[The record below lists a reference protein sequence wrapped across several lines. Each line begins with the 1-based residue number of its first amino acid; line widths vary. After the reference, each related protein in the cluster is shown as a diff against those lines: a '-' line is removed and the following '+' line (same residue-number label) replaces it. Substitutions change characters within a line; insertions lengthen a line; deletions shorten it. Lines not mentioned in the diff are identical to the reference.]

1 MSDIPTSGTISLNQM
16 HTEVGGASGSI
27 VSINDADIRALISK
41 GSGTTMSF
49 TEWYG
54 ASSSIDTQTV
64 TVGLYTVTF
73 YGSVTN
79 IYGYYFNGLR
89 GSISDGT
96 CNFKSGNT
104 YQNLYH
110 TTTGGGRT
118 VLAVNQGYGGNS
130 GFTTMSIN
138 GTNFSRASASFSQNS
153 TKTQWLWTSPSTNGF
168 GTTVG
173 ATKSV
178 VFT

>member
-1 MSDIPTSGTISLNQM
+1 M
-16 HTEVGGASGSI
+16 VCAS
-27 VSINDADIRALISK
+27 AAL
-41 GSGTTMSF
+41 
-49 TEWYG
+49 
-54 ASSSIDTQTV
+54 DTQTV
-64 TVGLYTVTF
+64 TVGLYQVTF
-73 YGSVTN
+73 YGQTTS
-79 IYGYYFNGLR
+79 IYGYYFNGVR

-104 YQNLYH
+104 YKNLYW

-118 VLAVNQGYGGNS
+118 VLTINQGNAGNS
-130 GFTTMSIN
+130 GFTTMSVN
-138 GTNFSRASASFSQNS
+138 GTNFSRTSASFTQNS
-153 TKTQWLWTSPSTNGF
+153 SQTQWLWTSPTTNGF

>member
-1 MSDIPTSGTISLNQM
+1 MALPTSGMISLNQI
-16 HTEVGGASGSI
+16 HVEAGGSSGTACT
-27 VSINDADIRALISK
+27 INDADIRGLIGKS
-41 GSGTTMSF
+41 SGAAMDF
-49 TEWYG
+49 ADWYG
-54 ASSSIDTQTV
+54 ASAAIDTQTV
-64 TVGLYTVTF
+64 TVGLYQVTF
-73 YGSVTN
+73 YGQTTS
-79 IYGYYFNGLR
+79 IYGYYFNGVR

-104 YQNLYH
+104 YKNLYW

-118 VLAVNQGYGGNS
+118 VLTINQGNAGNS
-130 GFTTMSIN
+130 GFTTMSVN
-138 GTNFSRASASFSQNS
+138 GTNFSRTSASFTQNS
-153 TKTQWLWTSPSTNGF
+153 SQTQWLWTSPTTNGF

>member
-1 MSDIPTSGTISLNQM
+1 MALQTSGAISLGQI
-16 HTEVGGASGSI
+16 HAEAGGGSTSAA
-27 VSINDADIRALISK
+27 SINDADIRGLIGK
-41 GSGTTMSF
+41 ASGATMSF
-49 TEWYG
+49 NEWYG
-54 ASSSIDTQTV
+54 ASSSIDSQTV
-64 TVGLYTVTF
+64 TVGLFQVTF
-73 YGSVTN
+73 YGQTTT

-104 YQNLYH
+104 YKNLYWA
-110 TTTGGGRT
+110 TTGGGRT
-118 VLAVNQGYGGNS
+118 ILTVNQGNGGNS
-130 GFTTMSIN
+130 GFTTMSVN
-138 GTNFSRASASFSQNS
+138 GTNFSRTSAAFSQTS
-153 TKTQWLWTSPSTNGF
+153 AQTQWLWTSPSTNGF